1 MRKKAER
8 IEEIGF
14 GELKLIQNPEE
25 FCYGIDA
32 VLLADFADSFLQG
45 KYRAVDLGTGTG
57 IVPIIMSYKNEVS
70 EFVAV
75 EVQKASAERAERNFS
90 MNGLKNRMSVIETDV
105 IDICGGKREE
115 LRKSSADM
123 VTSNPPYI
131 EKGSGIENDDS
142 AKFIARQETT
152 AGLEDF
158 VKAAAWLLKE
168 KGHFCMVHR
177 PSRLVDIMY
186 YCRKYRLEP
195 KDIRFVSPR
204 KDNIPN
210 IVLVHCVHGGGRELK
225 IHRELCVYDD
235 HGAYSKEILGIY
247 GKI

>member
-1 MRKKAER
+1 MIKDRER

-14 GELKLIQNPEE
+14 GGLKLIQDPEE

-32 VLLADFADSFLQG
+32 VLLADFAASFLQG
-45 KYRAVDLGTGTG
+45 KYRAVDLGTGSG
-57 IVPIIMSYKNEVS
+57 IVPIIMSCKSKEA

-75 EVQKASAERAERNFS
+75 EVQKASADRAERSFRL
-90 MNGLKNRMSVIETDV
+90 NGLENRISALRTDV
-105 IDICGGKREE
+105 VDICGKDGEGPG
-115 LRKSSADM
+115 KSSADM
-123 VTSNPPYI
+123 VTTNPPYV
-131 EKGSGIENDDS
+131 ERGSGIVNDYS
-142 AKFIARQETT
+142 ARFIARQETT

-195 KDIRFVSPR
+195 KDIRFVSPK
-204 KDNIPN
+204 KDSIPN
-210 IVLVHCVHGGGRELK
+210 IVLVHCIRGGGRELK
-225 IHRELCVYDD
+225 MHRELCVYD
-235 HGAYSKEILGIY
+235 GQGGYSREICEIY
-247 GKI
+247 EKI